1 MQEKCLQEKN
11 DMVIIKQKVSIYKI
25 YMQNLTKEKGITTN
39 SVNPLISLVGASGF
53 EPPAL

>member
-25 YMQNLTKEKGITTN
+25 YLQNLTKEKGITTN
-39 SVNPLISLVGASGF
+39 SVNPLFSLVGASGF